1 MPKLDFTKN
10 NFEMKVGDKK
20 VIGVKLGEKTLYE
33 LNTKREIAL
42 GDILTNKTISI
53 EYPSQPIQITDTSEC
68 YYSKIRLE
76 SSDGTYRISEGA
88 FYDIQN
94 STDTYTDWVF
104 TFSLQVYKGNELA
117 DTLYQCNTKVRITYD
132 NNGNVTGKTI
142 QSTTESIKKTSYT
155 LESSFD
161 WMAYGEPSNKD
172 VIIYTDIF
180 TQKKDYALEPLE
192 YTDDLKNLYTLVFNI
207 PKDFEGKIFPH
218 GKPNISYY
226 NYLFFVEKNTEESF
240 YSTGISLFSDY
251 DYDNNGNKIETQ
263 TWGVQV
269 TWGAGDANSTLVLK
283 TFGKNIYTQF
293 NSYVSIGGW
302 DISAPLTTLNKKN
315 PLYPYVKKV
324 VWK

>member
-53 EYPSQPIQITDTSEC
+53 EYPSQPIQITDMSEC

-76 SSDGTYRISEGA
+76 SSNGTYRISEGA

-104 TFSLQVYKGNELA
+104 TFSLQVYKSNELA

-161 WMAYGEPSNKD
+161 WMAYGEHSNKD

-207 PKDFEGKIFPH
+207 PKDFEGRMFPH

-226 NYLFFVEKNTEESF
+226 NYLFFVEKNTEENF

-269 TWGAGDANSTLVLK
+269 TWGVGDANSTLILK
-283 TFGKNIYTQF
+283 TFGKNTYTQF